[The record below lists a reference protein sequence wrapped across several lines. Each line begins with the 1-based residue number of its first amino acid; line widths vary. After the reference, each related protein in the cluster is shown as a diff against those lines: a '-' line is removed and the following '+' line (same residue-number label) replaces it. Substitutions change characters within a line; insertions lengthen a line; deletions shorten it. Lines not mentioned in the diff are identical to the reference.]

1 MFLLPVLLFLVALF
15 TFWLHTFVGGRLV
28 LAPVFAASL
37 SRLAR
42 GTMAA
47 GWHFITYFLALNV
60 ATAAFAAFPG
70 SDANLLLALALL
82 NLPFGI
88 LFLSVSLFHFRSATK
103 LPQSSLLGSIGLLA
117 LLAYFFPV
125 TVPLKV
131 GFALAAIL
139 ALLAIAAI
147 HVAWAF
153 GSPWP
158 AANHDDLIELVVGM
172 ERGHPFPGRGLT
184 LAVAALLLL
193 AAGLTLA
200 TALLPDARLLQN
212 LTWLL
217 AVVLATRGFLGFFEG
232 HLRPWTRRLPYH
244 HWNRVLYSPLCL
256 LMAAGAVAI
265 AW

>member
-1 MFLLPVLLFLVALF
+1 MFLFPVLIFLVALF

-28 LAPVFAASL
+28 LAPVFAAKL

-60 ATAAFAAFPG
+60 VAAAFAAFPG
-70 SDANLLLALALL
+70 NDTNLLLALALL
-82 NLPFGI
+82 NLPFAI
-88 LFLSVSLFHFRSATK
+88 LFLSVSLFHFRSLSK
-103 LPQSSLLGSIGLLA
+103 LPQSSLLGTIGLLA
-117 LLAYFFPV
+117 LLAYFFPI
-125 TVPLKV
+125 TLPIKV
-131 GFALAAIL
+131 GFALAAML
-139 ALLAIAAI
+139 ALLMIAAI

-158 AANHDDLIELVVGM
+158 AANHQDLIELVVGQ
-172 ERGHPFPGRGLT
+172 ERDQPFPGRAMT
-184 LAVAALLLL
+184 LAVAALLCV

-200 TALLPDARLLQN
+200 TALMPDSRLLQN

-217 AVVLATRGFLGFFEG
+217 ALVLALRGCLGFFEG
-232 HLRPWTRRLPYH
+232 RLRPWTRRLPYH

-256 LMAAGAVAI
+256 LLAAGVVAI